1 MEQRISIERMEQ
13 AVNLFG
19 SFDENVRLIES
30 EFKVTISNR
39 EGELRVNGEVEDT
52 MLAVKALNALLTISN
67 RGEPITE
74 QNVRYVI
81 SLVRAGQEDRIS
93 ELTQDVICISSKGR
107 PIKPKTIGQKKYIES
122 VLKNTITIGVG
133 PAGTGKTYLAVAA
146 AVAAFRERKVNR
158 IILTRPAVEA
168 GERLGFLPGD
178 LQSKVDPY
186 LRPLYDA
193 LYQIMGAES
202 FQRNMEKGLI
212 EVAPLAYMR
221 GRTLDNAYIILDEAQ
236 NTTPAQMKMF
246 LTRIGFG
253 SKVVITGDASQKDLA
268 PGTQSGLDV
277 AVKVLSGLDDI
288 GFCNLTSRD
297 VVRHPLVQK
306 IVKAYE
312 TYEAKQVYRESK
324 ERRLTSAAAG
334 KTTTGKT
341 KRRTEAPLRRN
352 EKERRS

>member
-81 SLVRAGQEDRIS
+81 SLVRVGQEDRIS

-193 LYQIMGAES
+193 LFDMLGPETY
-202 FQRNMEKGLI
+202 NTYLEKGNI

-221 GRTLDNAYIILDEAQ
+221 GRTLDDSFIILDEAQ
-236 NTTPAQMKMF
+236 NTSREQMKMF
-246 LTRIGFG
+246 LTRLGFN
-253 SKVVITGDASQKDLA
+253 SKMVITGDVTQIDLPA
-268 PGTQSGLDV
+268 DKASGLKE
-277 AVKVLSGLDDI
+277 AMKVLDGVDDI
-288 GFCNLTSRD
+288 AICRFTGAD
-297 VVRHPLVQK
+297 VVRHALVQQ
-306 IVKAYE
+306 IIAAYE
-312 TYEAKQVYRESK
+312 KHEK
-324 ERRLTSAAAG
+324 AAAAAAEREK
-334 KTTTGKT
+334 KTAAPQRRDNSGYNNY
-341 KRRTEAPLRRN
+341 KR
-352 EKERRS
+352 K

>member
-1 MEQRISIERMEQ
+1 MTELSINLERLEDAIS
-13 AVNLFG
+13 VFG
-19 SFDENVRLIES
+19 SFDENIRLIEHELGVS
-30 EFKVTISNR
+30 VVSRDSQLKVS
-39 EGELRVNGEVEDT
+39 GEDPEQV
-52 MLAVKALNALLTISN
+52 MYAVKAIENLMALAA
-67 RGEPITE
+67 RGEPIQE
-74 QNVRYVI
+74 QNVRYVLQ
-81 SLVRAGQEDRIS
+81 LVRTGQE
-93 ELTQDVICISSKGR
+93 EQVQHLAADVLCITAKGK
-107 PIKPKTIGQKKYIES
+107 PIKAKTLGQKKYIDAIK
-122 VLKNTITIGVG
+122 KNVVTLGVG

-146 AVAAFRERKVNR
+146 AVAAFRSKEVNR

-202 FQRNMEKGLI
+202 FAKNMEKGLI

-253 SKVVITGDASQKDLA
+253 SKVIVTGDASQKDLM
-268 PGTQSGLDV
+268 PGTRSGLDV
-277 AVKVLSGLDDI
+277 AVKVLQKIEGI
-288 GFCNLTSRD
+288 AFCSLTSRD

-312 TYEAKQVYRESK
+312 SYERK
-324 ERRLTSAAAG
+324 EAAARPERQDADQRARFAG
-334 KTTTGKT
+334 R
-341 KRRTEAPLRRN
+341 KRQGRN
-352 EKERRS
+352 VK